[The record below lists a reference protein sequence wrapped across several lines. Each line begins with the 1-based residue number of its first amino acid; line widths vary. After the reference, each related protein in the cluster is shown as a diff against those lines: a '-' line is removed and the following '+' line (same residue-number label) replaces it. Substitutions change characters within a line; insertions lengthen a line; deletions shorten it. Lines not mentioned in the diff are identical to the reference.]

1 MKYRSEFKHG
11 FTNRGCLHCA
21 IILKP
26 YTVFRKREPT
36 SHMQFFLPNIQN
48 EIFKIFK
55 MLKSNMKFT
64 RAACWINSKNKQQR
78 KTTTLIIFLFYHYC
92 WSLLWCNYWKSLK
105 SDSHLPK
112 TIALLGSM
120 KKMMKNAFYFIFKT
134 LFVLKIFKFLC
145 WLFGHVE
152 KTAWLER

>member
-36 SHMQFFLPNIQN
+36 SHMQFFLQNIQN

-55 MLKSNMKFT
+55 MFKNNMKFT
-64 RAACWINSKNKQQR
+64 RAACWFNSKISNRDKN
-78 KTTTLIIFLFYHYC
+78 TAFIILLFVLY
-92 WSLLWCNYWKSLK
+92 WCNYWKSLK
-105 SDSHLPK
+105 SDSHLSDSK
-112 TIALLGSM
+112 KLLQW
-120 KKMMKNAFYFIFKT
+120 KPFKNDEKCFYFILKA
-134 LFVLKIFKFLC
+134 LLPIKIF
-145 WLFGHVE
+145 
-152 KTAWLER
+152 